1 MKNTKAKFSL
11 LLLLV
16 VVMGCTLMGCGSF
29 DATKYVRACLDSCF
43 HGDFTEY
50 KEITKA
56 SEEDVTKVYN
66 QLIDSEVN
74 ALSAAYTVSDE
85 QKEKFRT
92 LFIDMYKKCKYDVG
106 EATKNSDGSFSV
118 PVTTYKMTVF
128 AGYTEISEKF
138 VTDYMTNNKDATPD
152 QIYAALLDDMYD
164 FIKAKI
170 DAPEYAEGVTE
181 NVTVS
186 PSADNPRVY
195 TLNQADLQN
204 IVFKLLDVENQAQ

>member
-1 MKNTKAKFSL
+1 MKNTKVKFSML
-11 LLLLV
+11 MLLV

-43 HGDFTEY
+43 HGEFDEY
-50 KEITKA
+50 KEITKTTDDA
-56 SEEDVTKVYN
+56 EVSKVYN
-66 QLIDSEVN
+66 QLIESEIN
-74 ALSAAYTVSDE
+74 AISSVYTVSDE

-118 PVTTYKMTVF
+118 PVTTYKMNVF
-128 AGYTEISEKF
+128 AGYTDESEQF
-138 VTDYMTNNKDATPD
+138 VTDFLNNNKDATPD
-152 QIYAALLDDMYD
+152 QIYAAVLDDMYD
-164 FIKAKI
+164 YVKAKI
-170 DAPEYAEGVTE
+170 DAPEYEEGVTE

-186 PSADNPRVY
+186 PSAGNPRVY

-204 IVFKLLDVENQAQ
+204 IVFKLLDVENQQ